1 MFIIGGVWSKEP
13 SPRSHSYRWWWCCK
27 TSRGWRPS
35 EACIRACIDYG
46 RAWVGTHVGMRV
58 VRPTDSPSV
67 PLCSISECLHT
78 RARLS
83 VSLPLSS
90 LVALSSRLSAFLS
103 LHSLSVGWS
112 VTFVCAWTRAV
123 LLKAEGRK
131 GKKNENGRTCT
142 HARTESWK
150 RLASHWYPSVV
161 VFARV
166 AVILQIFPLFLH
178 CEKQSVKVDPIL
190 VVVYACLPEF
200 ATTIVLEKA

>member
-1 MFIIGGVWSKEP
+1 M
-13 SPRSHSYRWWWCCK
+13 
-27 TSRGWRPS
+27 
-35 EACIRACIDYG
+35 
-46 RAWVGTHVGMRV
+46 GMRV

-131 GKKNENGRTCT
+131 GKKKRKRADM
-142 HARTESWK
+142 HARTHRKLKKTRVSLIPIGGCV
-150 RLASHWYPSVV
+150 RACGCDSSNFPS
-161 VFARV
+161 
-166 AVILQIFPLFLH
+166 LSPL
-178 CEKQSVKVDPIL
+178 
-190 VVVYACLPEF
+190 
-200 ATTIVLEKA
+200 